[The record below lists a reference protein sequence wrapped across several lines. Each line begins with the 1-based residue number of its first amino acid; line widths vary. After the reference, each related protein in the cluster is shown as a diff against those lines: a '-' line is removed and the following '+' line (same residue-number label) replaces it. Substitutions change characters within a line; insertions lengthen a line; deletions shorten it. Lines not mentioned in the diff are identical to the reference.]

1 MQEPRSGFIDMAFA
15 LQGHSLPRE
24 HRQALAGALL
34 QALPWLRDV
43 PGAGVHRL
51 NVSAGGGSLALLSQ
65 RTRLTLRLP
74 RAQADAALALVGCSL
89 PVAGSPLHLGEAQ
102 ARELL
107 PWGTLYAHLVAAQAE
122 AADEAADEAEFL
134 QTVQAELAALGIN
147 GRAICGRHQAT
158 EGGTLQGFGLMLD
171 GLSPADALHLME
183 AGLGPHRLW
192 GCGVFVPHK
201 SAAAVGTP
209 H

>member
-1 MQEPRSGFIDMAFA
+1 MDEPRSRFVDLAFM
-15 LQGHSLPRE
+15 LQGEHLPRE

-34 QALPWLRDV
+34 QALPWLGEV
-43 PGAGVHRL
+43 PGAAVHRL
-51 NVSAGGGSLALLSQ
+51 NVSAGGGAHALLSQ

-74 RAQADAALALVGCSL
+74 QVHADAAQALVGQTL
-89 PVAGSPLHLGEAQ
+89 PVAGCPLRLGPAQ

-107 PWGTLYAHLVAAQAE
+107 PWSTLYAHLVAAADDE
-122 AADEAADEAEFL
+122 ADEAGFL
-134 QTVQAELAALGIN
+134 QAVQAELAALGIN

-158 EGGTLQGFGLMLD
+158 EGGALQGYGLMLD
-171 GLSPADALHLME
+171 HLSPTDALHLME

>member
-1 MQEPRSGFIDMAFA
+1 MDEPRSRFIDLAFP
-15 LQGHSLPRE
+15 LQGDSLPRE

-34 QALPWLRDV
+34 QALPWLGEV
-43 PGAGVHRL
+43 AGAAVHRL
-51 NVSAGGGSLALLSQ
+51 NVSAGGGAHALLSQ

-74 RAQADAALALVGCSL
+74 RAHADAAQALVDQTL
-89 PVAGSPLHLGEAQ
+89 AVAGCPLRLGPAQ

-107 PWGTLYAHLVAAQAE
+107 PWSTLYAHLVAAADDVV
-122 AADEAADEAEFL
+122 DEAAFL
-134 QTVQAELAALGIN
+134 QAVQAELAALGIN

-158 EGGTLQGFGLMLD
+158 EGGMLQGYGLMLD
-171 GLSPADALHLME
+171 HLSPTDALHLME

-201 SAAAVGTP
+201 SASAVGTP

>member
-1 MQEPRSGFIDMAFA
+1 MDEPRSRFVDLAFT
-15 LQGHSLPRE
+15 LQGNSLPRD
-24 HRQALAGALL
+24 HRQALAAALL
-34 QALPWLRDV
+34 QALPWLGSV

-51 NVSAGGGSLALLSQ
+51 NVSAGGGAHALLSQ

-74 RAQADAALALVGCSL
+74 RAHADAALALVGQTL
-89 PVAGSPLHLGEAQ
+89 PVAGSPLRLGGAQ

-107 PWGTLYAHLVAAQAE
+107 PWSTLYAHLVV
-122 AADEAADEAEFL
+122 AADDEADEGVFL
-134 QTVQAELAALGIN
+134 QAVQAELATLGVS

-158 EGGTLQGFGLMLD
+158 EGGTLQGYGLMLD
-171 GLSPADALHLME
+171 HLSPSDALQLME
-183 AGLGPHRLW
+183 AGLGPRRLW

-201 SAAAVGTP
+201 SAAAVGAP

>member
-1 MQEPRSGFIDMAFA
+1 MAEPRSRFVDLAFT
-15 LQGHSLPRE
+15 LQGNSLPRD
-24 HRQALAGALL
+24 HRQALAAALL
-34 QALPWLRDV
+34 QALPWLGSV

-51 NVSAGGGSLALLSQ
+51 NVSAGGGAHALLSQ

-74 RAQADAALALVGCSL
+74 RAHADAALALVGQTL
-89 PVAGSPLHLGEAQ
+89 PVAGSPLRLGQAQ

-107 PWGTLYAHLVAAQAE
+107 PWSTLYAHLVATRAE
-122 AADEAADEAEFL
+122 AGSEADEAGFL
-134 QTVQAELAALGIN
+134 QAVQAELATLGVS

-158 EGGTLQGFGLMLD
+158 EGGTLQGYGLMLD
-171 GLSPADALHLME
+171 RLSPTDALQLME
-183 AGLGPHRLW
+183 AGLGPRRLW

-201 SAAAVGTP
+201 SASAVGTP